1 MRVIVGMLAVVTV
14 VSIGAVGPEIKS
26 TTRLTI
32 SAAGVD
38 PNEVIDPG
46 VLALSNVF
54 AGTFIGEPADAPH
67 PSLPRHTI
75 SFDIQTLDGV
85 KTDAYVVH
93 YCVDRSTGEAF
104 VYLPGSG
111 EPSYRRN
118 VSTILREGQDGYWH
132 RASAEWSHAIQPY
145 LR

>member
-1 MRVIVGMLAVVTV
+1 MRAILLVLSIVAVVSV
-14 VSIGAVGPEIKS
+14 GAFEAAIKS

-38 PNEVIDPG
+38 PNEIIDPG

-75 SFDIQTLDGV
+75 SFDIQTLDGI
-85 KTDAYVVH
+85 KTDAYLVH
-93 YCVDRSTGEAF
+93 YCVDRATGQAF
-104 VYLPGSG
+104 VYLPGWG

-118 VSTILREGQDGYWH
+118 VSTILREGQDGRWH
-132 RASAEWSHAIQPY
+132 RASAKWSHAIQPY